1 VAVEKQTPNAREG
14 GASSCERETPPAG
27 MAAAAVEPASSSRGL
42 LGSSR
47 DFSNELGG
55 MKKDGG
61 AEDQPFRFE
70 ARRARLDWR
79 LLHAVDVDR
88 VMRENDID
96 ALESTL
102 ARGGSFECVAHAHSH
117 GRNVSFF
124 FLPFNDYFVS
134 LREKTPHPLAP
145 THAPLLLRAFVRI
158 RGRHRATPPP
168 RRYSNDQ
175 NNLTTSITR
184 RKK

>member
-117 GRNVSFF
+117 RKKRFVIFF
-124 FLPFNDYFVS
+124 ALQRLFCS

-145 THAPLLLRAFVRI
+145 SPAACVR
-158 RGRHRATPPP
+158 T
-168 RRYSNDQ
+168 Y
-175 NNLTTSITR
+175 
-184 RKK
+184 